1 MAIDVVV
8 FVLVF
13 GFGAVVTVMAFEGL
27 LCWANVIRIVDCS
40 RCDRLATVASPPQ
53 SPPLCAF
60 CRTQAWLDRHHL
72 SGVHIGHHA

>member
-13 GFGAVVTVMAFEGL
+13 GFGAVVTAMAFEGL
-27 LCWANVIRIVDCS
+27 LCWANVIQLVDCS
-40 RCDRLATVASPPQ
+40 RCERLATMPTTPQ
-53 SPPLCAF
+53 SPPLCLR
-60 CRTQAWLDRHHL
+60 CPMHSWLERHHM